1 MNTQRLNIDEIISV
15 LIPLI
20 RRGDCSMNTLMT
32 ESNLTREQ
40 VYRGTRH
47 IRQSWAGDNGEVYAF
62 LFDKNVYTFIDTSA
76 EAVKVTGQMLSDL
89 EQRLLSLD
97 AGKIQGM
104 VAQGMIPKRL
114 ARMLNGAR
122 DEIADLRAALV

>member
-1 MNTQRLNIDEIISV
+1 MSTPHLSTAKIV
-15 LIPLI
+15 PLLIPLI
-20 RRGDCSMNTLMT
+20 RRGNCSIHDLMVET
-32 ESNLTREQ
+32 GLTRDQ
-40 VYRGTRH
+40 VYRGTRY
-47 IRQSWAGDNGEVYAF
+47 IRQAWAGDNGEVYAF

-76 EAVKVTGQMLSDL
+76 EAVKVTGQVLSDL

-122 DEIADLRAALV
+122 DEIADLRTALV